1 MEPVHVPPAP
11 FAPQGF
17 TPVQSADQPPAPVP
31 LLPTA
36 PPAAGLA
43 DTVSRSLDAAV
54 PELGMEPLLHYVID
68 SGGSDLHIAVGRPPL
83 VRLHG
88 SLSTVPDRPVLAP
101 ADTKRLVYSIMS
113 AEQRETFEARHEVDY
128 SFGLAGLGRFRVNA
142 FHQRGSVSAALRLIP
157 TEVPRLET
165 LGMPPVVESFS
176 QLKKGLVLVT
186 GPTGSGKST
195 TLAAIIDK
203 INRERDE
210 HILTIEDPIE
220 FVHNHKRSLVQQREV
235 GQDTDSFEKA
245 LKSALRE
252 DPDIVLIGEMRDLET
267 ISAAV
272 STAETGHLVF
282 GTLHTNS
289 AAQSIDRMIDVFPS
303 HQQAQIRMQLSTSL
317 QGIVSQRLVPK
328 VGGGRVCVLEVLVAT
343 PAIRNLIREGK
354 AHFIESSMQSGRGE
368 GMILFDDYLVSLLN
382 AGTIT
387 RETAIGFAND
397 PDTFK
402 SKAR

>member
-1 MEPVHVPPAP
+1 VVADEPAP
-11 FAPQGF
+11 ALVG
-17 TPVQSADQPPAPVP
+17 D
-31 LLPTA
+31 
-36 PPAAGLA
+36 LA
-43 DTVSRSLDAAV
+43 DDLR
-54 PELGMEPLLHYVID
+54 METLLTYVID
-68 SGGSDLHIAVGRPPL
+68 SGSSDLHIAVGVPPT

-88 SLSTVPDRPVLAP
+88 NLTPVPNTPVLTP
-101 ADTKRLVYSIMS
+101 ISTKHLVNSIMTS
-113 AEQRETFEARHEVDY
+113 DQQEVFESEHEIDY
-128 SFGLAGLGRFRVNA
+128 SFGFSGLGRFRVNA
-142 FHQRGSVSAALRLIP
+142 FHQRNSVSAALRLIP
-157 TEVPRLET
+157 TKVPELET
-165 LGMPPVVESFS
+165 LGMPPVIESLT

-203 INRERDE
+203 INRERQE

-220 FVHNHKRSLVQQREV
+220 FMHSHKKSVVQQREV
-235 GQDTDSFEKA
+235 GQDTVTFGRA

-267 ISAAV
+267 IGAAV

-317 QGIVSQRLVPK
+317 QAIVSQRLVPK
-328 VGGGRVCVLEVLVAT
+328 VGGGRVCALEVLVAT

-354 AHFIESSMQSGRGE
+354 SHFIESSMQSGRGE
-368 GMILFDDYLVSLLN
+368 GMILFDDCLDELLRD
-382 AGTIT
+382 GKIT
-387 RETAIGFAND
+387 LETAIGFAND

-402 SKAR
+402 CRTPQGPQL

>member
-1 MEPVHVPPAP
+1 MER
-11 FAPQGF
+11 
-17 TPVQSADQPPAPVP
+17 
-31 LLPTA
+31 LL
-36 PPAAGLA
+36 
-43 DTVSRSLDAAV
+43 RW
-54 PELGMEPLLHYVID
+54 VID

-88 SLSTVPDRPVLAP
+88 GLTPVPGAPELKP
-101 ADTKRLVYSIMS
+101 ADTQRLVHSIMS
-113 AEQRETFEARHEVDY
+113 AEQEQTFDDEREIDY
-128 SFGLAGLGRFRVNA
+128 SFGFSGLGRFRVNA

-157 TEVPRLET
+157 FEVPRLDT
-165 LGMPPVVESFS
+165 LGLPPVVTSFT

-195 TLAAIIDK
+195 TLAAMIDT

-220 FVHNHKRSLVQQREV
+220 FVHNHQRCLVQQREV
-235 GQDTDSFEKA
+235 GQDTETFARA

-317 QGIVSQRLVPK
+317 QGIVSQRLLPR
-328 VGGGRVCVLEVLVAT
+328 VGGGRVCALEVLVAT

-354 AHFIESSMQSGRGE
+354 AHFIESSMQSGRAD
-368 GMILFDDYLVSLLN
+368 GMILFDDHLAELLR

-387 RETAIGFAND
+387 LDTALGFANA
-397 PDTFK
+397 PEEFK
-402 SKAR
+402 SKVM